1 MHITSEYPAPLSPR
15 VNLRIQGGGNNRP
28 EWVATFAP
36 ESVATIVP
44 EWVATFARN
53 PHHLVYF
60 VSDVIDNL
68 DLGAME
74 SVYEKE
80 DRGYPPYHP
89 HMMTKVLVYAYCI
102 GVYSS
107 RKIQKHLVE
116 DVAFRVR

>member
-53 PHHLVYF
+53 P
-60 VSDVIDNL
+60 
-68 DLGAME
+68 
-74 SVYEKE
+74 
-80 DRGYPPYHP
+80 
-89 HMMTKVLVYAYCI
+89 
-102 GVYSS
+102 
-107 RKIQKHLVE
+107 Q
-116 DVAFRVR
+116 

>member
-53 PHHLVYF
+53 PHFPFFFFKQVFIFYQINHQHSFFFKREMIVLENPVR
-60 VSDVIDNL
+60 
-68 DLGAME
+68 
-74 SVYEKE
+74 KE
-80 DRGYPPYHP
+80 TLSFAP
-89 HMMTKVLVYAYCI
+89 
-102 GVYSS
+102 
-107 RKIQKHLVE
+107 
-116 DVAFRVR
+116 FRIV